1 MPSKNF
7 IVAIELGSTKIT
19 GVAGQKNHDGS
30 FTVNAVVREDSTT
43 CIRKGVVYNAD
54 KTVQSI
60 TNIINRLKTSMKT
73 EIAQVYVGVGGQSIH
88 SVRNVLVK
96 DLADSQQVTQDL
108 VNELMDTN
116 RAMDYKDFEILD
128 VVTQE
133 YKVDNQFQLEPAG
146 IECNH
151 LEGNFLNII
160 QRKKYYHSLNNC
172 FDRAGVAIAEMYLA
186 PIALAD
192 AVLTDSEKRTGCML
206 VDIGYETT
214 TIQVFHKNI
223 LRHLAVIPL
232 GSNNITKDIVS
243 LQMEEADAEKMKLRY
258 ASAYT
263 ETNEIDGA
271 LSYSIDSDRKIESRK
286 FIELI
291 EARVQEIVQNA
302 WYQVPVELTDKL
314 VGGIILTGGGSN
326 MKNIDVAFRNHTHI
340 TKVRIAKF
348 VNYNIHSS
356 NSEITAEINCAGE
369 NIMEQQD
376 IFAAPNKAPEND
388 PDSEFKPRSA
398 EPTTGSGKVKTAEEK
413 AREAE
418 EEERRRREREE
429 EEERKRKEEEEEK
442 EAKAKK
448 GPSFT
453 SKLMKWLGTFTEP
466 DE

>member
-1 MPSKNF
+1 M
-7 IVAIELGSTKIT
+7 
-19 GVAGQKNHDGS
+19 
-30 FTVNAVVREDSTT
+30 
-43 CIRKGVVYNAD
+43 
-54 KTVQSI
+54 
-60 TNIINRLKTSMKT
+60 
-73 EIAQVYVGVGGQSIH
+73 
-88 SVRNVLVK
+88 K

-108 VNELMDTN
+108 VNELMDAN

-151 LEGNFLNII
+151 LEGNFLNIL
-160 QRKKYYHSLNNC
+160 QRKRYYHNLNNC

-192 AVLTDSEKRTGCML
+192 AVLTDSEKRSGCML
-206 VDIGYETT
+206 VDFGSETT

-263 ETNEIDGA
+263 DPNEIDGT
-271 LSYSIDSDRKIESRK
+271 LSYNIDSERIIESRK

-314 VGGIILTGGGSN
+314 VGGIIITGGGSN
-326 MKNIDVAFRNHTHI
+326 LKNIDVAFKNHTHVS
-340 TKVRIAKF
+340 KVRIAKF

-356 NSEITAEINCAGE
+356 NNDIMAHNGMMNTILGLLAKGEINCAGE
-369 NIMEQQD
+369 NIVEQQD
-376 IFAAPNKAPEND
+376 IFAPKAQEKE
-388 PDSEFKPRSA
+388 SEAEPKPRPV

-418 EEERRRREREE
+418 EERKKAE
-429 EEERKRKEEEEEK
+429 EEERKRKEEEEEERKRK
-442 EAKAKK
+442 EQEKPK
-448 GPSFT
+448 GPSLT
-453 SKLMKWLGTFTEP
+453 SRLMKWLGTFTEP